1 MGDEKHFPEG
11 LESREGLVIN
21 RMIMIAMGLLHNIL
35 KDQKGE
41 PERGGSEWEP
51 IKILLK
57 NSAYEPKT
65 TRRPPCTSLAK
76 ST

>member
-41 PERGGSEWEP
+41 PERGE
-51 IKILLK
+51 
-57 NSAYEPKT
+57 
-65 TRRPPCTSLAK
+65 
-76 ST
+76 